1 VRTGGRT
8 GGVPEP
14 LYLGSS
20 PHQKTR
26 RKLDALSDFAV
37 GPGYDKAYRAF
48 QSVFCREASAQ
59 PREGCKIQG
68 AVQDK

>member
-1 VRTGGRT
+1 VSGACENRGRARAAVFGAQPT
-8 GGVPEP
+8 PEDTSKP
-14 LYLGSS
+14 
-20 PHQKTR
+20 
-26 RKLDALSDFAV
+26 DALLDFTV

-48 QSVFCREASAQ
+48 QSVFCREATAQ